1 MFYNIYFAAKLQKI
15 QLLKLCQTANLLPIR
30 SKLRLNIVNY
40 FINLAET
47 ANHSF
52 FRHMPVL
59 KTQRPFP
66 GKKRSLYWF
75 DRLEMYL
82 PEGSVVRG
90 VSDEPAYHILD
101 FGLWFPAAVAPYFL
115 SFLEKDIVWMGI
127 NVIASADFLIGGGI
141 DGNEVCF
148 VAQCSGCCL
157 DNRSHFGA
165 SWTCGILEKDE
176 NRFGS
181 AEGLGEAAFDACHS
195 GSPFS

>member
-1 MFYNIYFAAKLQKI
+1 MFYNIYFAAKLQNI
-15 QLLKLCQTANLLPIR
+15 QLLKLCQTAILLPIR

-90 VSDEPAYHILD
+90 GSDEPAYHILD

-115 SFLEKDIVWMGI
+115 SVLEKDIVWM
-127 NVIASADFLIGGGI
+127 
-141 DGNEVCF
+141 
-148 VAQCSGCCL
+148 
-157 DNRSHFGA
+157 
-165 SWTCGILEKDE
+165 
-176 NRFGS
+176 
-181 AEGLGEAAFDACHS
+181 
-195 GSPFS
+195 